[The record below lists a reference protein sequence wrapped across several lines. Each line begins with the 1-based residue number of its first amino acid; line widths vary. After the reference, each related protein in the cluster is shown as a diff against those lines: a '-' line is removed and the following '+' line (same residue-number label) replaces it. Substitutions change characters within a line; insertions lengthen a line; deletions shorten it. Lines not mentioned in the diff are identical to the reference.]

1 MLSPPCRV
9 EANVGAEEGGRETE
23 TEPFSECVYALGVVW
38 VVVLLGCGASGW
50 CWECGGGGGGG
61 GGEVYST
68 STQVFIPFFYSSIY
82 FSSRR

>member
-9 EANVGAEEGGRETE
+9 EANVGGEEGGRETE

-61 GGEVYST
+61 GEVYFT